1 MKERPILFSAPMVRA
16 ILDGSKTQTRRI
28 VKPQPNGAWSTD
40 PCVAMKNG
48 LLHWAMNT
56 PSGKV
61 IISDLKCPYG
71 KPGDQLWVR
80 ETFHTS
86 LIGDAGTAITYKAG
100 PELSKEEPWHNFTSD
115 VNAYEWT
122 AKKYKKNWMP
132 SIHMPRWAS
141 RIQLEVLNVRVER
154 LQDISNDDAIDE
166 GTSGVD
172 YFVDLW
178 KNINGPESWDAN
190 PWVWRIEFQKIERKA
205 VEKMVEGLLVDIKK
219 EVPEIPVVYVD

>member
-1 MKERPILFSAPMVRA
+1 MRA
-16 ILDGSKTQTRRI
+16 RHA
-28 VKPQPNGAWSTD
+28 N
-40 PCVAMKNG
+40 
-48 LLHWAMNT
+48 
-56 PSGKV
+56 GKV
-61 IISDLKCPYG
+61 IMAKVLLGFHTVSPSETN
-71 KPGDQLWVR
+71 LWVR

-154 LQDISNDDAIDE
+154 LQDISDADAKAE
-166 GTSGVD
+166 GVETLGLYPGYDISSTGK
-172 YFVDLW
+172 FGGLW
-178 KNINGPESWDAN
+178 NHINGNESWDAN
-190 PWVWRIEFQKIERKA
+190 PWIWRIEFQKIERK
-205 VEKMVEGLLVDIKK
+205 
-219 EVPEIPVVYVD
+219 